1 MAAVL
6 LCIASFAHASEWNVA
21 SLFALLS
28 SEPPGRATFREQKF
42 LAILDRPLESSGELA
57 FIAPDRLEKRT
68 VLPKPELVVIDRER
82 ITVERGG
89 KRSSLGLK
97 DNPGVA
103 VLVESIRAT
112 LAGDLEALAKAYSVR
127 LEGPERDWRLVLR
140 PLDRVAAQ
148 LVDRVEIAGARS
160 QVNRIE
166 IFQADG
172 DRSVMT
178 IAPVAP

>member
-1 MAAVL
+1 MAAAL
-6 LCIASFAHASEWNVA
+6 LCMASFAHASEWSVA

-89 KRSSLGLK
+89 KRNSIGLR
-97 DNPGVA
+97 DNPDVA
-103 VLVESIRAT
+103 ILVEGIRAT
-112 LAGDLEALAKAYSVR
+112 LAGDLAALTQSYSVG
-127 LEGPERDWRLVLR
+127 LDGPERGWRLVLR
-140 PLDRVAAQ
+140 PRDPVAVQRV
-148 LVDRVEIAGARS
+148 D
-160 QVNRIE
+160 RIE
-166 IFQADG
+166 ITGARALVKRVEVFLADG

-178 IAPVAP
+178 IEPVRP